1 MTLTTCTLR
10 NHRLDWSHAMFIS
23 NHVLAGAVIGTRLP
37 PGKALVA
44 GFASHLA
51 MDNLPHW
58 GVPGPFPITAAK
70 RDGVL
75 GLGLLAACAG
85 LASKERR
92 VNVLAGMFGACLPD
106 TDKLGEYF
114 AGRSP
119 WPAAFDDF
127 HKWLQ
132 RESPH
137 RIPHEVLAGVALA
150 AVAVAL
156 LRRS

>member
-1 MTLTTCTLR
+1 LTWR
-10 NHRLDWSHAMFIS
+10 PAIFIT
-23 NHVLAGAVIGTRLP
+23 NHVLAGAAIGTQLP
-37 PGKALVA
+37 PGRAAVA

-58 GVPGPFPITAAK
+58 GVVGYFPITAAR
-70 RDGVL
+70 RDGIL
-75 GLGLLAACAG
+75 GLGMMAAATA

-92 VNVLAGMFGACLPD
+92 LSVLAGMFGACLPD
-106 TDKLGEYF
+106 TDKIGEHF

-119 WPAAFDDF
+119 WPDRFDAF

-137 RIPHEVLAGVALA
+137 RIPHEVLAGIGLAVLA
-150 AVAVAL
+150 ATL
-156 LRRS
+156 LKRG

>member
-1 MTLTTCTLR
+1 LQGQDFRLT
-10 NHRLDWSHAMFIS
+10 WSDAMFIS

-37 PGKALVA
+37 PGRALIA

-58 GVPGPFPITAAK
+58 GVPGPLPLTAAK

-75 GLGLLAACAG
+75 GLALLGACAA
-85 LASKERR
+85 LADKEHRLS
-92 VNVLAGMFGACLPD
+92 VLAGMFGACLPD
-106 TDKLGEYF
+106 TDKLGEHF
-114 AGRSP
+114 AGQSP
-119 WPAAFDDF
+119 WPARFDDF

-137 RIPHEVLAGVALA
+137 RIPHEVLAGVGLA
-150 AVAVAL
+150 TLAVTL
-156 LRRS
+156 LRRG

>member
-1 MTLTTCTLR
+1 
-10 NHRLDWSHAMFIS
+10 MFIS
-23 NHVLAGAVIGTRLP
+23 NHVLAGAVIGTQLP

-58 GVPGPFPITAAK
+58 GVEGEFPLTAAK

-75 GLGLLAACAG
+75 GLSLLTACAG

-92 VNVLAGMFGACLPD
+92 LSVLAGMFGACLPD
-106 TDKLGEYF
+106 TDKLGKHF
-114 AGRSP
+114 AGQSP
-119 WPAAFDDF
+119 WPTRFDEF

-132 RESPH
+132 RESPT
-137 RIPHEVLAGVALA
+137 RIPHEVLSGAALA
-150 AVAVAL
+150 TIAIAL
-156 LRRS
+156 LRRG